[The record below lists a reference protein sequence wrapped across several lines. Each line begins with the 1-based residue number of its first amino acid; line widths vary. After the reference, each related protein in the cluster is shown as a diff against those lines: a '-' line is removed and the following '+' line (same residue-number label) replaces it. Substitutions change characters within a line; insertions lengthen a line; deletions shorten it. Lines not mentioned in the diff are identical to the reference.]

1 MKTICIYSHDVKATG
16 IKVIIKNIQK
26 NLEGVD
32 IQVESDINKAL
43 EYDVILPYG
52 VLASYDVY
60 KRDKSKC
67 SLSLMVDAESLTNIS
82 KFHYLVNKSRV
93 VPFKER
99 YKELLRYFLHLYME
113 HRIFKSYE
121 KILLV
126 SYYDKTYFEKNI
138 LTKYYADK
146 IVVVPNGV
154 IIPAKKKNQREK
166 DNFIVLGFLSEW
178 WNANNDLTYERKC
191 FLEYVW
197 KDAVKANPKLKLV
210 MCGRG
215 MSEKQKEIFKK
226 YPNVEGIGEVDDLNE
241 FYDQIDASII
251 INVKHAGILNKAL
264 DSFAYK
270 CPLIGEKHNFWA
282 FKNIPKCFYTYSD
295 GYSLAE
301 SAKIIV
307 ENKKEVSEKVEKAFR
322 YIKDYHNWDNNY
334 KPLVNIIRQL
344 LVD

>member
-1 MKTICIYSHDVKATG
+1 MKTICLYSHDVRATG
-16 IKVIIKNIQK
+16 IKVILNNIQK
-26 NLEGVD
+26 KIPGISIPVD
-32 IQVESDINKAL
+32 SDINKAMG
-43 EYDVILPYG
+43 YDIILPYG

-82 KFHYLVNKSRV
+82 KFRYLVNKSRV

-113 HRIFKSYE
+113 YKIFKSFK

-126 SYYDKTYFEKNI
+126 SYYDKKYFEKK
-138 LTKYYADK
+138 LATKKYADK
-146 IVVVPNGV
+146 IIVVPNGV
-154 IIPAKKKNQREK
+154 IIPNEVKNQRKK
-166 DNFIVLGFLSEW
+166 DDSIILGFLSEW
-178 WNANNDLTYERKC
+178 WSANGDLTYERKC

-215 MSEKQKEIFKK
+215 MSDRQKEIFKN
-226 YPNVEGIGEVDDLNE
+226 YPNVIGIGEVDELID
-241 FYDQIDASII
+241 FYNQIDASII
-251 INVKHAGILNKAL
+251 VNVKHAGILNKAL

-282 FKNIPKCFYTYSD
+282 FKNIPECFYIYKD
-295 GYSLAE
+295 GKSLAE
-301 SAKIIV
+301 SAMRIV
-307 ENKKEVSEKVEKAFR
+307 MNEKEANEKVEKA
-322 YIKDYHNWDNNY
+322 YHYVVDYHNWDNNY
-334 KPLVNIIRQL
+334 RPLVRIIEQL
-344 LVD
+344 VNN